1 MGKRIPKW
9 RTIRLPLAEH
19 EIQVWSVA
27 ASELQGVFE
36 TLEQFLAED
45 EMHRADKYRFDR
57 DRTLFVT
64 CRGLLRVLLA
74 AFTGLDPRHV
84 QFATG
89 PVGKPYL
96 VTQEGLAAIRF
107 NVSHSHGRV
116 LLGFSRVREL
126 GVDVEQVRAMD
137 DLEGLAQRYFAPEEQ
152 TDLANRDDGGR
163 LRHFF
168 TIWALKEAYLKG
180 TGKGLTTPLD
190 SFYVSPLGDPPE
202 STRYA
207 VIGRTGDGVGPW
219 SLRTL
224 PNISGFAAAI
234 AVEGAGWY
242 LSERTGQDLMELMPA
257 P

>member
-1 MGKRIPKW
+1 
-9 RTIRLPLAEH
+9 
-19 EIQVWSVA
+19 
-27 ASELQGVFE
+27 
-36 TLEQFLAED
+36 
-45 EMHRADKYRFDR
+45 
-57 DRTLFVT
+57 
-64 CRGLLRVLLA
+64 
-74 AFTGLDPRHV
+74 
-84 QFATG
+84 
-89 PVGKPYL
+89 
-96 VTQEGLAAIRF
+96 
-107 NVSHSHGRV
+107 
-116 LLGFSRVREL
+116 L

-137 DLEGLAQRYFAPEEQ
+137 DLDGLAQRYFAPEERA
-152 TDLANRDDGGR
+152 DLTSRGQEER

-242 LSERTGQDLMELMPA
+242 LSERTGRDLMELMPV